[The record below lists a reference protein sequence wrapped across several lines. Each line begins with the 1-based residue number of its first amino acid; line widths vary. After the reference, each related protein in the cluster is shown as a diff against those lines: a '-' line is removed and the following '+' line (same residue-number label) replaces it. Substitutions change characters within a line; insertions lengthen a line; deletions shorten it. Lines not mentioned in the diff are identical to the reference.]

1 MSYHMSEVASF
12 LGSQQYLVFRKIIRF
27 VPARA
32 GTASNRKGR
41 YAGGGPEGRGR

>member
-1 MSYHMSEVASF
+1 MCLKTQF
-12 LGSQQYLVFRKIIRF
+12 LGPQQNLEPGKSGMF